1 MLLRDL
7 TVSDDKKLAK
17 INKALKE
24 AFGFTLVSNIESGK
38 LRSLYRKV
46 ADDLYN
52 LKLDLGNAQ
61 DKEYAKKL
69 LVKEGLGILLNKQE
83 KLNESLLA
91 GPGANAYQRV
101 IAWLTDYVNNACEV
115 GDDYEEAVY
124 EAMKHYRS
132 SKYRFNDAMVEQD
145 LRSETVHC
153 ADVPEIAN
161 VASVPAGMDPMDSV
175 APADFDL
182 VRESAPPGM
191 EDEVL
196 KLKKQYPGEEEKA
209 FATAWSIYNKKK
221 GKSPAKEGVLPAGA
235 DKPYEWKYP
244 DKPEGVLKLSKDQLK
259 AMGDSA
265 KKHNAKMDARY
276 GKKIKEDAGHSIL
289 DIITPEELERLRGYV
304 AGNGE
309 LYTDELLFDKL
320 YSYYVNSGEMP
331 YGVAK
336 ARTGDP
342 DLWILDQVQADYG
355 DEVLGVEEG
364 GRNPD
369 RHADREWMAQV
380 SRETAAKKQK
390 SPGARGGDELSLASD
405 NYGDDGEDYYSY
417 MSKKKTTRETT
428 EMKEGYVKQLRRLLE
443 AEVEQAESL
452 IAAKGFSQE
461 LQDMVEKL
469 GRLVNEDLPAVV
481 EQMRDA
487 YGADVAT
494 GFENSASQT
503 LNGVM
508 DSLRT
513 SKQEIDNSVSSIA
526 GGQAPAASS
535 DMEDPTLNGAEGG
548 MDAGLEGDED
558 LDLDLDA
565 DLDLGDEE
573 GLEMGDDLDIEE
585 PLGRAQK
592 ESVNKKAALKKRI
605 LETQAKIARLTVA
618 KKKAKK

>member
-7 TVSDDKKLAK
+7 TISDDKKLAK

-38 LRSLYRKV
+38 LQSLYRKV

-91 GPGANAYQRV
+91 GPGAHAYERV

-145 LRSETVHC
+145 LRNSTAHC
-153 ADVPEIAN
+153 SDEGVDAELVPE
-161 VASVPAGMDPMDSV
+161 SVEVPVNEDP
-175 APADFDL
+175 
-182 VRESAPPGM
+182 
-191 EDEVL
+191 
-196 KLKKQYPGEEEKA
+196 
-209 FATAWSIYNKKK
+209 
-221 GKSPAKEGVLPAGA
+221 
-235 DKPYEWKYP
+235 
-244 DKPEGVLKLSKDQLK
+244 
-259 AMGDSA
+259 
-265 KKHNAKMDARY
+265 
-276 GKKIKEDAGHSIL
+276 GHSIL
-289 DIITPEELERLRGYV
+289 DIINTEELERLKGYV

-309 LYTDELLFDKL
+309 LYDDEVLFDKL

-342 DLWILDQVQADYG
+342 DQWILDQVVGDYG
-355 DEVLGVEEG
+355 DEVSGFEPEIEEG

-380 SRETAAKKQK
+380 SRETAASKKM
-390 SPGARGGDELSLASD
+390 SPGARGGEELALATD
-405 NYGDDGEDYYSY
+405 KYQDDGDDYYSY
-417 MSKKKTTRETT
+417 MSKKKPTRETT

-503 LNGVM
+503 LNSVM
-508 DSLRT
+508 DSLRS

-535 DMEDPTLNGAEGG
+535 DMEDPTLNDVEGG
-548 MDAGLEGDED
+548 MDAGLEGGGDED
-558 LDLDLDA
+558 LDLDL

-573 GLEMGDDLDIEE
+573 GLEAGDDLDIEE

>member
-7 TVSDDKKLAK
+7 TISDDKKLAK

-24 AFGFTLVSNIESGK
+24 AFGFTLVSNIDSGK
-38 LRSLYRKV
+38 LQSLYRKV

-69 LVKEGLGILLNKQE
+69 LVKEGLGILLSKQE
-83 KLNESLLA
+83 KLNEGLLA
-91 GPGANAYQRV
+91 GPGAHAYERV

-145 LRSETVHC
+145 LRNSTSHCVDAMDVSAEVHL
-153 ADVPEIAN
+153 
-161 VASVPAGMDPMDSV
+161 PAGMDPMDSE

-191 EDEVL
+191 EDTVM

-209 FATAWSIYNKKK
+209 FATAWSIYNKKE
-221 GKSPAKEGVLPAGA
+221 GKSPKKEGCDMPV
-235 DKPYEWKYP
+235 
-244 DKPEGVLKLSKDQLK
+244 
-259 AMGDSA
+259 
-265 KKHNAKMDARY
+265 N
-276 GKKIKEDAGHSIL
+276 EDPGHSIL

-309 LYTDELLFDKL
+309 FWNDEVLFDKL
-320 YSYYVNSGEMP
+320 YTYYIENGEMP

-336 ARTGDP
+336 ARTGTP
-342 DLWILDQVQADYG
+342 DEWILDQVQIEYG
-355 DEVLGVEEG
+355 DEVAGLEEG

-369 RHADREWMAQV
+369 RHADREWMSQV

-390 SPGARGGDELSLASD
+390 APGARGGDELSLASD
-405 NYGDDGEDYYSY
+405 DYQDDSNDYFSY
-417 MSKKKTTRETT
+417 MSRKKTTRETT

-513 SKQEIDNSVSSIA
+513 SKQEIDNSVSAIA

-535 DMEDPTLNGAEGG
+535 DMEDPALNDVEGG
-548 MDAGLEGDED
+548 MDAGLEGGDED
-558 LDLDLDA
+558 LDLDL

-573 GLEMGDDLDIEE
+573 GLEAGDDLDIEE